1 MSEIIDKLLEK
12 FMKLVNTWG
21 LWRMLHDE
29 TLIRESSVEIE
40 YKDGHKEIM
49 YLARDT

>member
-1 MSEIIDKLLEK
+1 MSEIIDNLREK
-12 FMKLVNTWG
+12 IMKHVNNWG

-40 YKDGHKEIM
+40 YKDGHKEII
-49 YLARDT
+49 YLTRDA